1 MDVLWTLA
9 DPLLNTSARTYWVCL
24 LVSAAVALVV
34 FGVGG
39 VRRLPGIL
47 SSRSSLL
54 DVQLLL
60 ARQLLGAVGMV
71 PVLIGGTAIAV
82 AVARSL
88 GGGLGTPQLAM
99 IVPSWMVAISYAVAF
114 FVAWDASRFLLHLAM
129 HRVPAL
135 WSIHQ
140 VHHSA
145 EVLTPLTIHRVHPVE
160 SFLYAARGAVVTGV
174 LGGVFFWLFG
184 SSIPVT
190 SLAVITGVSL
200 ALNAV
205 FGNLRHSH
213 VWWRFGRVER
223 WLISPAQHQ
232 LHHADDESFY
242 DVNFGVWLSV
252 WDRWAGTWVA
262 SPEQAPMRFGL
273 GESRNHEDTLV
284 SAWID
289 PVRDALRTIAL
300 KFGPRALWKTLDPVA
315 MGKRIARGHVAL
327 PD

>member
-190 SLAVITGVSL
+190 SLAVIT
-200 ALNAV
+200 
-205 FGNLRHSH
+205 
-213 VWWRFGRVER
+213 
-223 WLISPAQHQ
+223 
-232 LHHADDESFY
+232 
-242 DVNFGVWLSV
+242 
-252 WDRWAGTWVA
+252 
-262 SPEQAPMRFGL
+262 
-273 GESRNHEDTLV
+273 
-284 SAWID
+284 
-289 PVRDALRTIAL
+289 
-300 KFGPRALWKTLDPVA
+300 
-315 MGKRIARGHVAL
+315 
-327 PD
+327 